1 MISYIL
7 EFLSL
12 SNLSSSE
19 LIWVIVGTFGQLIF
33 FSRWIVQLV
42 YSEKNKSSI
51 IPIGFWWLSLLGGLI
66 TFIYAKHINSFPFM
80 LAQGIGIIVYSR
92 NLYLLYYKKN

>member
-1 MISYIL
+1 MIESIL

-12 SNLSSSE
+12 SNLSRSE
-19 LIWVIVGTFGQLIF
+19 LTWVIVGTFGQLIF
-33 FSRWIVQLV
+33 FSRWIVQLI

-51 IPIGFWWLSLLGGLI
+51 IPIGFWWLSLFGGLI

-80 LAQGIGIIVYSR
+80 LAQGIGIIVYAR
-92 NLYLLYYKKN
+92 NLYLLYYKK

>member
-1 MISYIL
+1 MIESIL

-12 SNLSSSE
+12 SNLSRSE
-19 LIWVIVGTFGQLIF
+19 LTWVIVGTFGQLIF
-33 FSRWIVQLV
+33 FSRWIVQLI

-66 TFIYAKHINSFPFM
+66 TFIYAKNINSFPFM

-92 NLYLLYYKKN
+92 NLYLLYYKK

>member
-1 MISYIL
+1 MLDTVL

-12 SNLSSSE
+12 SNLSTSE
-19 LIWVIVGTFGQLIF
+19 IIWVVVGTFGQLTF
-33 FSRWIVQLV
+33 FSRWVVQLI

-51 IPIGFWWLSLLGGLI
+51 IPVGFWWLSLFGGLI

-80 LAQGIGIIVYSR
+80 LAQGVGILVYSR
-92 NLYLLYYKKN
+92 NLYLVYYKK